1 MGMKTSA
8 VWEDGTFESNTAP
21 LMGPLEDCARRAAEL
36 GYDALSLT
44 VNRPGELDA
53 AYVRRVLGEYG
64 LTASGL
70 ATGRIYTVDG
80 LGLGLA
86 DQERRQA
93 AVDRMLSHAELC
105 AQLGGAKLIVGAI
118 RGWTRDAGGRE
129 AYEPLFR
136 SSMESILARAEQ
148 LGIQVA
154 FEAISRIDS
163 DAYCSLSETA
173 EFIRSFRS
181 PALRL
186 QVDSIHLH
194 TNGETDFYQ
203 GLLKAGDLIGQVDIS
218 DVDRMAPDGRHFDFP
233 LLIQALKETGF
244 QDYLVFEFR
253 ANPPA
258 DAAKAG
264 LDYIRALL

>member
-8 VWEDGTFESNTAP
+8 VWADGTFESNTAP

-118 RGWTRDAGGRE
+118 RGWTRDARR
-129 AYEPLFR
+129 PR
-136 SSMESILARAEQ
+136 
-148 LGIQVA
+148 
-154 FEAISRIDS
+154 
-163 DAYCSLSETA
+163 
-173 EFIRSFRS
+173 
-181 PALRL
+181 
-186 QVDSIHLH
+186 
-194 TNGETDFYQ
+194 
-203 GLLKAGDLIGQVDIS
+203 GL
-218 DVDRMAPDGRHFDFP
+218 
-233 LLIQALKETGF
+233 
-244 QDYLVFEFR
+244 
-253 ANPPA
+253 
-258 DAAKAG
+258 
-264 LDYIRALL
+264 

>member
-1 MGMKTSA
+1 MPS
-8 VWEDGTFESNTAP
+8 W
-21 LMGPLEDCARRAAEL
+21 
-36 GYDALSLT
+36 
-44 VNRPGELDA
+44 
-53 AYVRRVLGEYG
+53 
-64 LTASGL
+64 
-70 ATGRIYTVDG
+70 
-80 LGLGLA
+80 
-86 DQERRQA
+86 
-93 AVDRMLSHAELC
+93 
-105 AQLGGAKLIVGAI
+105 
-118 RGWTRDAGGRE
+118 GWTRDAGGRE

>member
-8 VWEDGTFESNTAP
+8 VWADGTFESNTAP

-64 LTASGL
+64 LTAS
-70 ATGRIYTVDG
+70 GRIYTVDG

-163 DAYCSLSETA
+163 DAYCSVAETA
-173 EFIRSFRS
+173 DFIRSFHS
-181 PALRL
+181 SALRL
-186 QVDSIHLH
+186 QLDSIHLH
-194 TNGETDFYQ
+194 TNGETQFCEEI
-203 GLLKAGDLIGQVDIS
+203 LRAGELIGQVDIS
-218 DVDRMAPDGRHFDFP
+218 DVGRMAPDGDHFDFP
-233 LLIQALKETGF
+233 KLIQALKEIH
-244 QDYLVFEFR
+244 YLVFEYR
-253 ANPPA
+253 AAPPEY
-258 DAAKAG
+258 AAKAG
-264 LDYIRALL
+264 LDYIRSLL

>member
-8 VWEDGTFESNTAP
+8 VWADGTFESNTAP

-173 EFIRSFRS
+173 
-181 PALRL
+181 
-186 QVDSIHLH
+186 
-194 TNGETDFYQ
+194 
-203 GLLKAGDLIGQVDIS
+203 
-218 DVDRMAPDGRHFDFP
+218 
-233 LLIQALKETGF
+233 
-244 QDYLVFEFR
+244 
-253 ANPPA
+253 
-258 DAAKAG
+258 
-264 LDYIRALL
+264 

>member
-8 VWEDGTFESNTAP
+8 VWADGTFESNTAP

-80 LGLGLA
+80 LG
-86 DQERRQA
+86 
-93 AVDRMLSHAELC
+93 AELC